1 MVRVI
6 GVKRY
11 DFEASIIKSSEK
23 FTLENFNP
31 WWITEFKEHFSKE
44 GDDPSILRECVN
56 WAQSPVFSEG
66 DLNLGRR
73 VFPSQSLQSSFN
85 VELIFMAIDAEVRS
99 TKFPCDINENWM
111 KIDCSSSW
119 TAVCQIFQLK
129 NLIKRSGS
137 STLAQWCNIR
147 NK

>member
-66 DLNLGRR
+66 DLNLGRDVISNLFIQCGIDFR
-73 VFPSQSLQSSFN
+73 GDWRIRSSY
-85 VELIFMAIDAEVRS
+85 
-99 TKFPCDINENWM
+99 
-111 KIDCSSSW
+111 
-119 TAVCQIFQLK
+119 QIPL
-129 NLIKRSGS
+129 
-137 STLAQWCNIR
+137 WH
-147 NK
+147 